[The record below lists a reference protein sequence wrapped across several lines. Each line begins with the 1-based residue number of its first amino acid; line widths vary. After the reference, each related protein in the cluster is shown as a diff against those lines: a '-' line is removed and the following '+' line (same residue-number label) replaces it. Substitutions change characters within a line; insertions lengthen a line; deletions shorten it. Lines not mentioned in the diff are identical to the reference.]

1 MVMIAP
7 APPDPADLPAMPADL
22 PAMPADL
29 PAMDV
34 RGAAAWAMAGQ
45 YLGFAV
51 QFASSVVISRWF
63 LSPADLGLFSIAM
76 ALALVIAVIQDF
88 GMARH
93 IAALPRLLPED
104 LARCASVSL
113 LFATALAGL
122 IAASAF
128 PAARFYHLPGLA
140 PILLII
146 AGSYLFSPLA
156 VMPLAV
162 MSRTMGF
169 HGHFMVNLGGAVV
182 QGAVAVGLA
191 AMGWGGL
198 SLAWATLAAA
208 VARGVIAQ
216 MLRPTLPW
224 PLRFD
229 GLAPILGSGS
239 RLSLITVVG
248 ALGSRMPDMVV
259 GRFLP
264 LRAVGLFSRGVGLS
278 DQFRMLIAGAIGQV
292 FFPAFARIRD
302 RGEPLGPAYLRVVAG
317 YTAVLWPGMAGLA
330 LAARPIVRLLYGP
343 AWAGAAPV
351 LGMVALLEVVL
362 CALPLHCDL
371 PVLTGRA
378 GRLVVRNVIDTFAS
392 VTLLAA
398 GCRWGLT
405 GAAASRLVYALV
417 WVLLYA
423 RLMDEVVRFDRR
435 ALFAIYAKSAGAT
448 LAALLPLAL
457 VYGLWVSPDALGAP
471 MLAAATGLGGILWL
485 IALRVTRHPAFA
497 DILGLAQNVIA
508 LPRSRASKALA
519 DSLHRHGR

>member
-1 MVMIAP
+1 MG
-7 APPDPADLPAMPADL
+7 
-22 PAMPADL
+22 
-29 PAMDV
+29 V

-51 QFASSVVISRWF
+51 QFASSVVISRLF

-76 ALALVIAVIQDF
+76 AFALIIAVIQDF

-93 IAALPRLLPED
+93 IAALPTLDRAD
-104 LARCASVSL
+104 LARCGSVSL
-113 LFATALAGL
+113 LFAVALASA
-122 IAASAF
+122 IALAAI
-128 PAARFYHLPGLA
+128 PAGRLYHLPGLT
-140 PILLII
+140 PIMVII
-146 AGSYLFSPLA
+146 AASYLFSPLA

-169 HGHFMVNLGGAVV
+169 HGHFMVNLGGALVTA
-182 QGAVAVGLA
+182 AVAVALA
-191 AMGWGGL
+191 ALGWGAL
-198 SLAWATLAAA
+198 SLAWATLAGAI
-208 VARGVIAQ
+208 ARGVIAQ

-229 GLAPILGSGS
+229 GIGPILGSGS

-248 ALGSRMPDMVV
+248 ALGARMPDMVV

-330 LAARPIVRLLYGP
+330 LAAQPLVRLLYGP
-343 AWAGAAPV
+343 AWAGTAPV
-351 LGMVALLEVVL
+351 LAMVALLEIVL
-362 CALPLHCDL
+362 CALPLHLDL
-371 PVLTGRA
+371 PVLMGRT
-378 GRLVVRNVIDTFAS
+378 GRLVVRNVIDTVAS
-392 VTLLAA
+392 VVLLAA

-405 GAAASRLVYALV
+405 GAAASRLVYAVV

-423 RLMDEVVRFDRR
+423 RLMDDVVRFDRR
-435 ALFAIYAKSAGAT
+435 ALAAVYGKSLIAT
-448 LAALLPLAL
+448 LAALAPLAA
-457 VYGLWVSPDALGAP
+457 VYALWRAPDAVDAPVLALATVLGGLGWLGA
-471 MLAAATGLGGILWL
+471 LHA
-485 IALRVTRHPAFA
+485 TRHPAFA
-497 DILGLAQNVIA
+497 DILALLGHLRGLARLRPAQHPA
-508 LPRSRASKALA
+508 
-519 DSLHRHGR
+519 H